1 MKLRTT
7 LALAAAAIPLAAV
20 QAQTLKIGLSAEPT
34 SADPHYHKMTQNDA
48 FSAHVYSSLV
58 GRSADMKLVP
68 ALATSWKNLDDLTWN
83 SSCATTSS
91 SRTASPSRPRTCCS
105 PSAAR

>member
-7 LALAAAAIPLAAV
+7 LALVAAAIPLAAA

-48 FSAHVYSSLV
+48 FSAHV
-58 GRSADMKLVP
+58 
-68 ALATSWKNLDDLTWN
+68 
-83 SSCATTSS
+83 
-91 SRTASPSRPRTCCS
+91 
-105 PSAAR
+105 